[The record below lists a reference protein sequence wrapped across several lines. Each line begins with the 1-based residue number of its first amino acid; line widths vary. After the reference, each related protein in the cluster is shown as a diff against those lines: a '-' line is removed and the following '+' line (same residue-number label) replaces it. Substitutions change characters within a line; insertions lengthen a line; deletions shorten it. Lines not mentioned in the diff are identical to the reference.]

1 MLCDD
6 DAVDDAVVAYVMEK
20 VRMQQGDKYVLRKSG
35 LQEIKQIFHSL

>member
-20 VRMQQGDKYVLRKSG
+20 VRNAARGNICKTSFLAHIFI
-35 LQEIKQIFHSL
+35 EIN